1 MRIFFPNSAHL
12 RNIQAFLRGCR
23 FDDPTNLEVG
33 FHDRWVSVHP
43 VVVAM
48 AAAAASHVRVSGGTV
63 NVRLPSPPPASLRYL
78 ATMRLFPFLGC
89 QPPEEIQPHEPAG
102 RFIPLTQ
109 IRTSMELS
117 SFIVD
122 MVPLLHASREEVQPI
137 QYVISELVR
146 NVIEHSGSRTGAMLC
161 AQYYKGSRRL
171 ALGVVDTGIGIR
183 SSLSANYAP
192 PSDVAA
198 VMLALRPGV
207 TGTTSGVYGSENN
220 AGAGLFFTK
229 SIACASNNFFLLAS
243 GTGAFKLLG
252 TPRARPNILIQGLPE
267 RDYHLEFDDLP
278 AWTGTVVG
286 IDVAIEKGRTFAQ
299 LLTDIRNVYGIG
311 RQSARAQRRKEPRFS

>member
-23 FDDPTNLEVG
+23 FDDPTSLEVG

-43 VVVAM
+43 VVAM
-48 AAAAASHVRVSGGTV
+48 AAAAASHVRVNGGTV
-63 NVRLPSPPPASLRYL
+63 DVRLPSPPPASLRYL
-78 ATMRLFPFLGC
+78 ATMGLFPFLGC
-89 QPPEEIQPHEPAG
+89 HPPEEIQPHEPAG

-109 IRTSMELS
+109 IRTSTELS

-146 NVIEHSGSRTGAMLC
+146 NVIEHSGSPTGAMLC

-183 SSLSANYAP
+183 SSLSTNYAP

-207 TGTTSGVYGSENN
+207 TGTTPGAYGSDN

-229 SIACASNNFFLLAS
+229 SIACASNNFFLLGKRNRRVQTAGDAS
-243 GTGAFKLLG
+243 GAAEHPDSG
-252 TPRARPNILIQGLPE
+252 
-267 RDYHLEFDDLP
+267 
-278 AWTGTVVG
+278 
-286 IDVAIEKGRTFAQ
+286 
-299 LLTDIRNVYGIG
+299 
-311 RQSARAQRRKEPRFS
+311 SARARLPPQVR

>member
-1 MRIFFPNSAHL
+1 M
-12 RNIQAFLRGCR
+12 G
-23 FDDPTNLEVG
+23 
-33 FHDRWVSVHP
+33 
-43 VVVAM
+43 
-48 AAAAASHVRVSGGTV
+48 
-63 NVRLPSPPPASLRYL
+63 
-78 ATMRLFPFLGC
+78 LFPFLGC
-89 QPPEEIQPHEPAG
+89 EAPEQIKPHEPAG

-109 IRTSMELS
+109 IRTSTELS

-146 NVIEHSGSRTGAMLC
+146 NVIEHSSSPNGATLC
-161 AQYYKGSRRL
+161 AQYYKNTRRL

-183 SSLSANYAP
+183 ASLANNYAP
-192 PSDVAA
+192 ASDLAA

-207 TGTTSGVYGSENN
+207 TGTTRGAYGSENN

-229 SIACASNNFFLLAS
+229 SIACASDNFFLLAS

-252 TPRARPNILIQGLPE
+252 TPAAQATIVIQGRPE
-267 RDYHLEFDDLP
+267 SDYHREFDDLP
-278 AWTGTVVG
+278 GWPGTVVG

-299 LLTDIRNVYGIG
+299 LLTEIRNVYGIDRQGSRG
-311 RQSARAQRRKEPRFS
+311 RNRKEPRFS